1 MMDNKAWNKVW
12 LDHAANYRNK
22 ALQISGNRFRVARLS
37 AYAAYMERDHA
48 KALQAWDE
56 LVNVSRRS
64 RRTELDVVNRKT
76 DQPDTLHPI
85 DEIEGL
91 STNYA
96 ATWTLDAI
104 YMLEV
109 LPTE

>member
-1 MMDNKAWNKVW
+1 MNRDYNKAK
-12 LDHAANYRNK
+12 
-22 ALQISGNRFRVARLS
+22 
-37 AYAAYMERDHA
+37 E
-48 KALQAWDE
+48 AWDE
-56 LVNVSRRS
+56 LVYGGRRGRYS
-64 RRTELDVVNRKT
+64 ELEVIRRQTSVPE
-76 DQPDTLHPI
+76 TLHLI

-91 STNYA
+91 STNYV